1 MVINPCLGLN
11 KKKKIL
17 YIIDKMYYIGDKE
30 GGKLMLGFDVELE
43 EWVKIKVV
51 GVGGGGSNAVDGMV
65 DAKINGVDFI
75 SVNTDKQALCRS
87 KAEYKVQIGEKLTK
101 GLGAGADPEVGRKA
115 AEESKNEII
124 KLLEDSEMVFI
135 TAGMG
140 GGTGTGAAPVIAQ
153 LAKEMGKL
161 TVGVV
166 TKPFTFEGKKRM
178 KQAELGIEELK
189 SKVDT
194 LITIPNDRLL
204 QVVQKNTSMLKAF
217 SIADDVLRQAIQSVS
232 ELIKVPGII
241 NLDFADVKR
250 IMGDKGLA
258 HIGIGSAKGDNK
270 AIEAV
275 RQAIESPLLE
285 TSIVG
290 ARGVILNISGGLD
303 LSLVEINEASN
314 IIYESCHEDVDLIFG
329 ANVKEELGDEVT
341 VTVIATGF
349 DPDMQKV
356 AKETERIIKN
366 ELNSDIATVESSEEK
381 EDSALSITS
390 TVVEAHIEDDYDM
403 EIPPFLRNRRRK

>member
-1 MVINPCLGLN
+1 
-11 KKKKIL
+11 
-17 YIIDKMYYIGDKE
+17 
-30 GGKLMLGFDVELE
+30 MLGFDVELE

-166 TKPFTFEGKKRM
+166 TKPFTFEGRKRM
-178 KQAELGIEELK
+178 KQAEAGIEELK

-204 QVVQKNTSMLKAF
+204 QVVQKNTSMLQAF

-329 ANVKEELGDEVT
+329 ANVKEDLGDEVT

-349 DPDMQKV
+349 DPEMQKAARETNRAIKRELENDEPKAEPKTEEV
-356 AKETERIIKN
+356 PSIKEVV
-366 ELNSDIATVESSEEK
+366 SDAN
-381 EDSALSITS
+381 
-390 TVVEAHIEDDYDM
+390 IEDDYEM
-403 EIPPFLRNRRRK
+403 EIPTFIRNRKKKR

>member
-1 MVINPCLGLN
+1 
-11 KKKKIL
+11 
-17 YIIDKMYYIGDKE
+17 
-30 GGKLMLGFDVELE
+30 MLGFDVELE

-124 KLLEDSEMVFI
+124 KLLEDSAMVFI

-166 TKPFTFEGKKRM
+166 TKPFTFEGRKRM
-178 KQAELGIEELK
+178 KQAETGIEELK

-204 QVVQKNTSMLKAF
+204 QVVQKNTSMLQAF

-356 AKETERIIKN
+356 AKETRKIIKE
-366 ELNSDIATVESSEEK
+366 ELNKEVATVES
-381 EDSALSITS
+381 
-390 TVVEAHIEDDYDM
+390 TVVEEEAPSITKAVSEPQIDVDEDM
-403 EIPPFLRNRRRK
+403 EIPSFIRNRRKRK

>member
-1 MVINPCLGLN
+1 MIHDGR
-11 KKKKIL
+11 KL
-17 YIIDKMYYIGDKE
+17 YVVDDKMYYIGDKE
-30 GGKLMLGFDVELE
+30 GGELMLGFDVELE

-166 TKPFTFEGKKRM
+166 TKPFTFEGRKRM
-178 KQAELGIEELK
+178 KQAETGIEELK

-204 QVVQKNTSMLKAF
+204 QVVQKNTSMLQAF

-356 AKETERIIKN
+356 AKETRKIIKE
-366 ELNSDIATVESSEEK
+366 ELNKDVATVES
-381 EDSALSITS
+381 
-390 TVVEAHIEDDYDM
+390 TVVEEAPSITKAVSEPQIDVDEDM
-403 EIPPFLRNRRRK
+403 EIPSFIRNRRKRK

>member
-1 MVINPCLGLN
+1 
-11 KKKKIL
+11 
-17 YIIDKMYYIGDKE
+17 
-30 GGKLMLGFDVELE
+30 MLGFDVELE

-153 LAKEMGKL
+153 IAKEMGKL

-166 TKPFTFEGKKRM
+166 TKPFTFEGRKRM
-178 KQAELGIEELK
+178 KQAETGIEELK

-204 QVVQKNTSMLKAF
+204 QVVQKNTSMLQAF

-329 ANVKEELGDEVT
+329 ANVKEDLGDEVT

-356 AKETERIIKN
+356 AKKTREIIRE
-366 ELNSDIATVESSEEK
+366 ELDSDIAEVETVAGEK
-381 EDSALSITS
+381 AAPSITKA
-390 TVVEAHIEDDYDM
+390 VAEPKIDDDCEM
-403 EIPPFLRNRRRK
+403 EIPEFIIKRRRKNK

>member
-1 MVINPCLGLN
+1 MMDE
-11 KKKKIL
+11 KL
-17 YIIDKMYYIGDKE
+17 YIIDDKMYYIGDKE
-30 GGKLMLGFDVELE
+30 GGELMLGFDVELE

-166 TKPFTFEGKKRM
+166 TKPFTFEGRKRM
-178 KQAELGIEELK
+178 KQAETGIEELK

-204 QVVQKNTSMLKAF
+204 QVVQKNTSMLQAF

-356 AKETERIIKN
+356 AKETRKIIKE
-366 ELNSDIATVESSEEK
+366 ELNKDVATVESTTVEE
-381 EDSALSITS
+381 EAPSITK
-390 TVVEAHIEDDYDM
+390 VVSEPQIDVDEDM
-403 EIPPFLRNRRRK
+403 EIPSFIRNRRKRK

>member
-1 MVINPCLGLN
+1 
-11 KKKKIL
+11 
-17 YIIDKMYYIGDKE
+17 
-30 GGKLMLGFDVELE
+30 MLGFDVELE

-135 TAGMG
+135 TGGMG
-140 GGTGTGAAPVIAQ
+140 GVTGTGAAPVIAQ

-356 AKETERIIKN
+356 AKEAEKVIRR
-366 ELNSDIATVESSEEK
+366 ELDSDIATVETSSEEK
-381 EDSALSITS
+381 EEPTPSITS
-390 TVVEAHIEDDYDM
+390 TVGEANIEDDYDM
-403 EIPPFLRNRRRK
+403 EIPPFLRNRKRRK

>member
-1 MVINPCLGLN
+1 
-11 KKKKIL
+11 
-17 YIIDKMYYIGDKE
+17 
-30 GGKLMLGFDVELE
+30 MLGFDVELE

-166 TKPFTFEGKKRM
+166 TKPFTFEGRKRM
-178 KQAELGIEELK
+178 KQAETGIEELK

-204 QVVQKNTSMLKAF
+204 QVVQKNTSMLQAF

-356 AKETERIIKN
+356 AKETRKIIKE
-366 ELNSDIATVESSEEK
+366 ELNKEVATVES
-381 EDSALSITS
+381 
-390 TVVEAHIEDDYDM
+390 TVVEEEAPSITKVVSEPQIDVDEDM
-403 EIPPFLRNRRRK
+403 EIPSFIRNRRKRK

>member
-1 MVINPCLGLN
+1 
-11 KKKKIL
+11 
-17 YIIDKMYYIGDKE
+17 
-30 GGKLMLGFDVELE
+30 MLGFDIELE

-153 LAKEMGKL
+153 IAKEMGKL

-166 TKPFTFEGKKRM
+166 TKPFTFEGRKRM
-178 KQAELGIEELK
+178 KQAETGIEELK

-204 QVVQKNTSMLKAF
+204 QVVQKNTSMLQAF

-329 ANVKEELGDEVT
+329 ANVKEDLGDEVT

-356 AKETERIIKN
+356 AKETRKIIKE
-366 ELNSDIATVESSEEK
+366 ELNKEVATVES
-381 EDSALSITS
+381 
-390 TVVEAHIEDDYDM
+390 TVVEEAPSITKAVSEPQIDVDEDM
-403 EIPPFLRNRRRK
+403 EIPSFIRNRRKRK

>member
-1 MVINPCLGLN
+1 
-11 KKKKIL
+11 
-17 YIIDKMYYIGDKE
+17 
-30 GGKLMLGFDVELE
+30 MLGFDVELE

-153 LAKEMGKL
+153 LANEMGKL

-166 TKPFTFEGKKRM
+166 TKPFTFEGRKRM
-178 KQAELGIEELK
+178 KQAETGIEELK

-204 QVVQKNTSMLKAF
+204 QVVQKNTSMLQAF

-356 AKETERIIKN
+356 AKETRKIIKE
-366 ELNSDIATVESSEEK
+366 ELNKEVATVES
-381 EDSALSITS
+381 
-390 TVVEAHIEDDYDM
+390 TVVEEEAPSITKAVSEPQIDVDEDM
-403 EIPPFLRNRRRK
+403 EIPSFIRNRRKRK

>member
-1 MVINPCLGLN
+1 MIHDGR
-11 KKKKIL
+11 KL
-17 YIIDKMYYIGDKE
+17 YVVDDKMYYIGDKE
-30 GGKLMLGFDVELE
+30 GGELMLGFDVELE

-51 GVGGGGSNAVDGMV
+51 GVGGGGSNAVDGLV

-75 SVNTDKQALCRS
+75 SVNTDIQAFCRS

-166 TKPFTFEGKKRM
+166 TKPFTFEGRKRM
-178 KQAELGIEELK
+178 KQAETGIEELK

-204 QVVQKNTSMLKAF
+204 QVVQKNTSMLQAF

-356 AKETERIIKN
+356 AKETRKIIKE
-366 ELNSDIATVESSEEK
+366 ELNKEVATVES
-381 EDSALSITS
+381 
-390 TVVEAHIEDDYDM
+390 TVVEEAPSITKAVSEPRIDVDEDM
-403 EIPPFLRNRRRK
+403 EIPSFIRNRRKRK

>member
-1 MVINPCLGLN
+1 
-11 KKKKIL
+11 
-17 YIIDKMYYIGDKE
+17 
-30 GGKLMLGFDVELE
+30 MLGFDVELE

-153 LAKEMGKL
+153 IAKEMGKL

-166 TKPFTFEGKKRM
+166 TKPFTFEGRKRM
-178 KQAELGIEELK
+178 KQAETGIEELK

-204 QVVQKNTSMLKAF
+204 QVVQKNTSMLQAF

-356 AKETERIIKN
+356 AKETRKIIKE
-366 ELNSDIATVESSEEK
+366 ELNKDVATVESTTVEE
-381 EDSALSITS
+381 EAPSITK
-390 TVVEAHIEDDYDM
+390 VVSEPQIDVDEDM
-403 EIPPFLRNRRRK
+403 EIPSFIRNRRKRK

>member
-1 MVINPCLGLN
+1 MAYDGR
-11 KKKKIL
+11 KL
-17 YIIDKMYYIGDKE
+17 YIIDDKMYYIGDKE
-30 GGKLMLGFDVELE
+30 GGELMLGFDVELE

-166 TKPFTFEGKKRM
+166 TKPFTFEGRKRM
-178 KQAELGIEELK
+178 KQAETGIEELK

-204 QVVQKNTSMLKAF
+204 QVVQKNTSMLQAF

-356 AKETERIIKN
+356 AKETRKIIKE
-366 ELNSDIATVESSEEK
+366 ELNKDVATVESTTVEE
-381 EDSALSITS
+381 EAPSITK
-390 TVVEAHIEDDYDM
+390 VVSEPQIDVDEDM
-403 EIPPFLRNRRRK
+403 EIPSFIRNRRKRK

>member
-1 MVINPCLGLN
+1 
-11 KKKKIL
+11 
-17 YIIDKMYYIGDKE
+17 
-30 GGKLMLGFDVELE
+30 MLGFDIELE

-166 TKPFTFEGKKRM
+166 TKPFTFEGRKRM
-178 KQAELGIEELK
+178 KQAETGIEELK

-204 QVVQKNTSMLKAF
+204 QVVQKNTSMLQAF

-356 AKETERIIKN
+356 AKETRKIIKE
-366 ELNSDIATVESSEEK
+366 ELNKEVATVES
-381 EDSALSITS
+381 
-390 TVVEAHIEDDYDM
+390 TVVEEEAPSITKAVSEPQIDVDEDM
-403 EIPPFLRNRRRK
+403 EIPSFIRNRRKRK

>member
-1 MVINPCLGLN
+1 
-11 KKKKIL
+11 
-17 YIIDKMYYIGDKE
+17 
-30 GGKLMLGFDVELE
+30 MLGFDVELE

-166 TKPFTFEGKKRM
+166 TKPFTFEGRKRM
-178 KQAELGIEELK
+178 KQAETGIEELK

-204 QVVQKNTSMLKAF
+204 QVVQKNTSMLQAF

-290 ARGVILNISGGLD
+290 ARGVILNISGGSD

-356 AKETERIIKN
+356 AKEQRIIIEK
-366 ELNSDIATVESSEEK
+366 ELDKDVATVESTTVEE
-381 EDSALSITS
+381 EAPSITK
-390 TVVEAHIEDDYDM
+390 VVSEPQIDVDEDM
-403 EIPPFLRNRRRK
+403 EIPSFIRNRRKRK

>member
-1 MVINPCLGLN
+1 
-11 KKKKIL
+11 
-17 YIIDKMYYIGDKE
+17 
-30 GGKLMLGFDVELE
+30 MLGFDVELE

-204 QVVQKNTSMLKAF
+204 QVVQKNTYASG
-217 SIADDVLRQAIQSVS
+217 VLYSR
-232 ELIKVPGII
+232 
-241 NLDFADVKR
+241 
-250 IMGDKGLA
+250 
-258 HIGIGSAKGDNK
+258 
-270 AIEAV
+270 
-275 RQAIESPLLE
+275 
-285 TSIVG
+285 
-290 ARGVILNISGGLD
+290 
-303 LSLVEINEASN
+303 
-314 IIYESCHEDVDLIFG
+314 
-329 ANVKEELGDEVT
+329 
-341 VTVIATGF
+341 
-349 DPDMQKV
+349 
-356 AKETERIIKN
+356 
-366 ELNSDIATVESSEEK
+366 
-381 EDSALSITS
+381 
-390 TVVEAHIEDDYDM
+390 
-403 EIPPFLRNRRRK
+403 

>member
-1 MVINPCLGLN
+1 
-11 KKKKIL
+11 
-17 YIIDKMYYIGDKE
+17 
-30 GGKLMLGFDVELE
+30 MLELDITQSN
-43 EWVKIKVV
+43 VANIKVI
-51 GVGGGGSNAVDGMV
+51 GVGGGGNNAVNRMIEDGLE
-65 DAKINGVDFI
+65 GVEFI
-75 SVNTDKQALCRS
+75 AVNTDSQDLIKS
-87 KAEYKVQIGEKLTK
+87 KAPMKIQIGEKLTK
-101 GLGAGADPEVGRKA
+101 GLGAGGDPSKGEASV
-115 AEESKNEII
+115 EESKEEIS
-124 KLLEDSEMVFI
+124 KALEGSDMVFI

-356 AKETERIIKN
+356 AKEAEKVIRR
-366 ELNSDIATVESSEEK
+366 ELDSDIATVETSSEEK
-381 EDSALSITS
+381 EEPTPSITS
-390 TVVEAHIEDDYDM
+390 TVGEANIEDDYDM
-403 EIPPFLRNRRRK
+403 EIPPFLRNRKRRK

>member
-1 MVINPCLGLN
+1 
-11 KKKKIL
+11 
-17 YIIDKMYYIGDKE
+17 
-30 GGKLMLGFDVELE
+30 MLGFDVELE

-166 TKPFTFEGKKRM
+166 TKPFTFEGRKRM
-178 KQAELGIEELK
+178 KQAETGIEELK

-204 QVVQKNTSMLKAF
+204 QVVQKNTSMLQAF

-232 ELIKVPGII
+232 ELIKVPGVI

-329 ANVKEELGDEVT
+329 ANVKEDLGDEVT

-356 AKETERIIKN
+356 AKETRKIIKE
-366 ELNSDIATVESSEEK
+366 ELNKEVATVES
-381 EDSALSITS
+381 
-390 TVVEAHIEDDYDM
+390 TVVEEEAPSITKAVSEPQIDVDEDM
-403 EIPPFLRNRRRK
+403 EIPSFIRNRRKRK

>member
-1 MVINPCLGLN
+1 
-11 KKKKIL
+11 
-17 YIIDKMYYIGDKE
+17 
-30 GGKLMLGFDVELE
+30 MLGFDVELE

-166 TKPFTFEGKKRM
+166 TKPFTFEGRKRM
-178 KQAELGIEELK
+178 KQAETGIEELK

-204 QVVQKNTSMLKAF
+204 QVVQKNTSMLQAF
-217 SIADDVLRQAIQSVS
+217 SIADDV
-232 ELIKVPGII
+232 
-241 NLDFADVKR
+241 F
-250 IMGDKGLA
+250 
-258 HIGIGSAKGDNK
+258 
-270 AIEAV
+270 
-275 RQAIESPLLE
+275 
-285 TSIVG
+285 
-290 ARGVILNISGGLD
+290 
-303 LSLVEINEASN
+303 
-314 IIYESCHEDVDLIFG
+314 
-329 ANVKEELGDEVT
+329 
-341 VTVIATGF
+341 
-349 DPDMQKV
+349 
-356 AKETERIIKN
+356 
-366 ELNSDIATVESSEEK
+366 
-381 EDSALSITS
+381 
-390 TVVEAHIEDDYDM
+390 
-403 EIPPFLRNRRRK
+403 

>member
-1 MVINPCLGLN
+1 
-11 KKKKIL
+11 
-17 YIIDKMYYIGDKE
+17 
-30 GGKLMLGFDVELE
+30 MLGFDVELE

-166 TKPFTFEGKKRM
+166 TKPFTFEGRKRM
-178 KQAELGIEELK
+178 KQAETGIEELK

-204 QVVQKNTSMLKAF
+204 QVVQKNTSMLQAF

-356 AKETERIIKN
+356 AKETRKIIKE
-366 ELNSDIATVESSEEK
+366 ELNKEVATVES
-381 EDSALSITS
+381 
-390 TVVEAHIEDDYDM
+390 TVVEEEAPSITKAVSEPQIDVDEDM
-403 EIPPFLRNRRRK
+403 EIPSFIRNRRKRK

>member
-1 MVINPCLGLN
+1 MIHDGRKLYVID
-11 KKKKIL
+11 
-17 YIIDKMYYIGDKE
+17 DKMYYIGDKE
-30 GGKLMLGFDVELE
+30 GGELMLGFDVELE

-166 TKPFTFEGKKRM
+166 TKPFTFEGRKRM
-178 KQAELGIEELK
+178 KQAETGIEELK

-204 QVVQKNTSMLKAF
+204 QVVQKNTSMLQAF

-356 AKETERIIKN
+356 AKETRKIIKE
-366 ELNSDIATVESSEEK
+366 ELNKEVATVES
-381 EDSALSITS
+381 
-390 TVVEAHIEDDYDM
+390 TVVEEAPSITKAVSEPQIDVDEDM
-403 EIPPFLRNRRRK
+403 EIPSFIRNRRKKK

>member
-1 MVINPCLGLN
+1 MIHDGRKLYVID
-11 KKKKIL
+11 
-17 YIIDKMYYIGDKE
+17 DKMYYIGDKE
-30 GGKLMLGFDVELE
+30 GGELMLGFDVELE

-65 DAKINGVDFI
+65 DAKISGVDFI

-166 TKPFTFEGKKRM
+166 TKPFTFEGRKRM
-178 KQAELGIEELK
+178 KQAETGIEELK

-204 QVVQKNTSMLKAF
+204 QVVQKNTSMLQAF

-356 AKETERIIKN
+356 AKETRKIIKE
-366 ELNSDIATVESSEEK
+366 ELNKEVATVES
-381 EDSALSITS
+381 
-390 TVVEAHIEDDYDM
+390 TVVEEAPSITKAVSEPQIDVDEDM
-403 EIPPFLRNRRRK
+403 EIPSFIRNRRKRK

>member
-1 MVINPCLGLN
+1 MIS
-11 KKKKIL
+11 
-17 YIIDKMYYIGDKE
+17 
-30 GGKLMLGFDVELE
+30 FDVELE
-43 EWVKIKVV
+43 EWVKIKVI

-75 SVNTDKQALCRS
+75 SVNTDKQALARS
-87 KAEYKVQIGEKLTK
+87 KAETKIQIGEKLTR
-101 GLGAGADPEVGRKA
+101 GLGAGADPDVGRKA

-124 KLLEDSEMVFI
+124 KLIEDSEMVFI

-153 LAKEMGKL
+153 TAKEMGKL

-178 KQAELGIEELK
+178 KQAEDGIEELK
-189 SKVDT
+189 HKVDT

-204 QVVQKNTSMLKAF
+204 QIVQKNTSMLKAF

-250 IMGDKGLA
+250 IMGDKGIA

-275 RQAIESPLLE
+275 KQAIESPLLE

-303 LSLVEINEASN
+303 LSLMEINEAAS
-314 IIYESCHEDVDLIFG
+314 IIYESCHEEVDLIFG

-349 DPDMQKV
+349 DENMQKK
-356 AKETERIIKN
+356 AKETERILKQ
-366 ELNSDIATVESSEEK
+366 ELESDSKPVSEETVA
-381 EDSALSITS
+381 EPVLPISDDVDDSANVQKDI
-390 TVVEAHIEDDYDM
+390 DM
-403 EIPPFLRNRRRK
+403 EIPEFILKRRKR

>member
-1 MVINPCLGLN
+1 
-11 KKKKIL
+11 
-17 YIIDKMYYIGDKE
+17 
-30 GGKLMLGFDVELE
+30 
-43 EWVKIKVV
+43 
-51 GVGGGGSNAVDGMV
+51 
-65 DAKINGVDFI
+65 
-75 SVNTDKQALCRS
+75 
-87 KAEYKVQIGEKLTK
+87 
-101 GLGAGADPEVGRKA
+101 
-115 AEESKNEII
+115 
-124 KLLEDSEMVFI
+124 
-135 TAGMG
+135 
-140 GGTGTGAAPVIAQ
+140 
-153 LAKEMGKL
+153 
-161 TVGVV
+161 
-166 TKPFTFEGKKRM
+166 
-178 KQAELGIEELK
+178 
-189 SKVDT
+189 
-194 LITIPNDRLL
+194 
-204 QVVQKNTSMLKAF
+204 MLKAF

-356 AKETERIIKN
+356 AKEAEKVIRR
-366 ELNSDIATVESSEEK
+366 ELDSDIATVETSSEEK
-381 EDSALSITS
+381 EEPTPSITS
-390 TVVEAHIEDDYDM
+390 TVGEANIEDDYDM
-403 EIPPFLRNRRRK
+403 EIPPFLRNRKRRK

>member
-1 MVINPCLGLN
+1 
-11 KKKKIL
+11 
-17 YIIDKMYYIGDKE
+17 
-30 GGKLMLGFDVELE
+30 MLGFDVELE

-101 GLGAGADPEVGRKA
+101 GLGAGADPEVGKKA

-140 GGTGTGAAPVIAQ
+140 GGTGTGAAPVIAEI
-153 LAKEMGKL
+153 AKDLGKL

-166 TKPFTFEGKKRM
+166 TKPFTFEGRKRM
-178 KQAELGIEELK
+178 KQAEAGIEELK

-349 DPDMQKV
+349 DPQMQNV
-356 AKETERIIKN
+356 AKETTRIIKE
-366 ELNSDIATVESSEEK
+366 ELNREIATVETKEETVEETPSIK
-381 EDSALSITS
+381 STIEETSAIEEDC
-390 TVVEAHIEDDYDM
+390 EM
-403 EIPPFLRNRRRK
+403 EIPIFIRNRKKRK

>member
-1 MVINPCLGLN
+1 
-11 KKKKIL
+11 
-17 YIIDKMYYIGDKE
+17 
-30 GGKLMLGFDVELE
+30 MLGFDVELE

-166 TKPFTFEGKKRM
+166 TKPFTFEGRKRM
-178 KQAELGIEELK
+178 KQAETGIEELK

-204 QVVQKNTSMLKAF
+204 QVVQKNTSMLQAF

-329 ANVKEELGDEVT
+329 ANVKEDLGDEVT

-356 AKETERIIKN
+356 AKETRKIIKE
-366 ELNSDIATVESSEEK
+366 ELNKEVATVESTTVEE
-381 EDSALSITS
+381 EAPSITKAVS
-390 TVVEAHIEDDYDM
+390 EPQIDVDEDM
-403 EIPPFLRNRRRK
+403 EIPSFIRNRRKRK

>member
-1 MVINPCLGLN
+1 
-11 KKKKIL
+11 
-17 YIIDKMYYIGDKE
+17 
-30 GGKLMLGFDVELE
+30 MLGFDVELE

-356 AKETERIIKN
+356 AKETRKIIKE
-366 ELNSDIATVESSEEK
+366 ELNKEVATVES
-381 EDSALSITS
+381 
-390 TVVEAHIEDDYDM
+390 TVVEEEAPSITKVVSEPQIDVDEDM
-403 EIPPFLRNRRRK
+403 EIPSFIRNRRKRK

>member
-1 MVINPCLGLN
+1 MAID
-11 KKKKIL
+11 KRKL
-17 YIIDKMYYIGDKE
+17 YIIDDKMYYIGDKE
-30 GGKLMLGFDVELE
+30 GGELMLGFDVELE

-166 TKPFTFEGKKRM
+166 TKPFTFEGRKRM
-178 KQAELGIEELK
+178 KQAETGIEELK

-204 QVVQKNTSMLKAF
+204 QVVQKNTSMLQAF

-356 AKETERIIKN
+356 AKETRKIIKE
-366 ELNSDIATVESSEEK
+366 ELNKEVATVES
-381 EDSALSITS
+381 
-390 TVVEAHIEDDYDM
+390 TVVEEEAPSITKAVSEPQIDVDEDM
-403 EIPPFLRNRRRK
+403 EIPSFIRNRRKRK

>member
-1 MVINPCLGLN
+1 
-11 KKKKIL
+11 
-17 YIIDKMYYIGDKE
+17 
-30 GGKLMLGFDVELE
+30 MLGFDVELE

-140 GGTGTGAAPVIAQ
+140 GGTGTGAAPVIDQ

-166 TKPFTFEGKKRM
+166 TKPFTFEGRKRM
-178 KQAELGIEELK
+178 KQAETGIEELK

-204 QVVQKNTSMLKAF
+204 QVVQKNTSMLQAF

-356 AKETERIIKN
+356 AKETRKIIKE
-366 ELNSDIATVESSEEK
+366 ELNKEVATVES
-381 EDSALSITS
+381 
-390 TVVEAHIEDDYDM
+390 TVVEEEAPSITKAVSEPQIDVDEDM
-403 EIPPFLRNRRRK
+403 EIPSFIRNRRKRK

>member
-1 MVINPCLGLN
+1 MIHDGR
-11 KKKKIL
+11 KL
-17 YIIDKMYYIGDKE
+17 YVVDDKMYYIGDKE
-30 GGKLMLGFDVELE
+30 GGELMLGFDVELE

-166 TKPFTFEGKKRM
+166 TKPFTFEGRKRM
-178 KQAELGIEELK
+178 KQAETGIEELK

-204 QVVQKNTSMLKAF
+204 QVVQKNTSMLQAF

-356 AKETERIIKN
+356 AKETRKIIKE
-366 ELNSDIATVESSEEK
+366 ELNKEVATVES
-381 EDSALSITS
+381 
-390 TVVEAHIEDDYDM
+390 TVVEEAPSITKAVSEPQIDVDEDM
-403 EIPPFLRNRRRK
+403 EIPSFIRNRRKRK

>member
-1 MVINPCLGLN
+1 
-11 KKKKIL
+11 
-17 YIIDKMYYIGDKE
+17 MYYIGDKE
-30 GGKLMLGFDVELE
+30 GGELMLGFDVELE

-166 TKPFTFEGKKRM
+166 TKPFTFEGRKRM
-178 KQAELGIEELK
+178 KQAETGIEELK

-204 QVVQKNTSMLKAF
+204 QVVQKNTSMLQAF

-356 AKETERIIKN
+356 AKETRKIIKE
-366 ELNSDIATVESSEEK
+366 ELNKDVATVESTTVEE
-381 EDSALSITS
+381 EAPSITK
-390 TVVEAHIEDDYDM
+390 VVSEPQIDVDEDM
-403 EIPPFLRNRRRK
+403 EIPSFIRNRRKRK

>member
-1 MVINPCLGLN
+1 
-11 KKKKIL
+11 
-17 YIIDKMYYIGDKE
+17 
-30 GGKLMLGFDVELE
+30 MLGFDVELE

-166 TKPFTFEGKKRM
+166 TKPFTFEGRKRM
-178 KQAELGIEELK
+178 KQAETGIEELK

-204 QVVQKNTSMLKAF
+204 QVVQKNTSMLQAF

-356 AKETERIIKN
+356 AKETRKIIKE
-366 ELNSDIATVESSEEK
+366 ELNKDVATVES
-381 EDSALSITS
+381 
-390 TVVEAHIEDDYDM
+390 TVVEEEAPSITKAVSEPQIDVDEDM
-403 EIPPFLRNRRRK
+403 EIPSFIRNRRKRK

>member
-1 MVINPCLGLN
+1 
-11 KKKKIL
+11 
-17 YIIDKMYYIGDKE
+17 
-30 GGKLMLGFDVELE
+30 MLGFDVELE

-166 TKPFTFEGKKRM
+166 TKPFTFEGRKRM
-178 KQAELGIEELK
+178 KQAETGIEELK

-204 QVVQKNTSMLKAF
+204 QVVQKNTSMLQAF

-329 ANVKEELGDEVT
+329 ANVKEDLGDEVT

-356 AKETERIIKN
+356 AKETRKIIKE
-366 ELNSDIATVESSEEK
+366 ELNKEVATVES
-381 EDSALSITS
+381 
-390 TVVEAHIEDDYDM
+390 TVVEEEAPSITKAVSEPQIDVDEDM
-403 EIPPFLRNRRRK
+403 EIPSFIRNRRKRK

>member
-1 MVINPCLGLN
+1 
-11 KKKKIL
+11 
-17 YIIDKMYYIGDKE
+17 
-30 GGKLMLGFDVELE
+30 MLGFDVELE

-166 TKPFTFEGKKRM
+166 TKPFTFEGRKRM
-178 KQAELGIEELK
+178 KQAETGIEELK

-204 QVVQKNTSMLKAF
+204 QVVQKNTSMLQAF

-356 AKETERIIKN
+356 AKETRKIIKE
-366 ELNSDIATVESSEEK
+366 ELNKEVATVES
-381 EDSALSITS
+381 
-390 TVVEAHIEDDYDM
+390 TVVEEEAPSITKAVSEPQIDIDEDM
-403 EIPPFLRNRRRK
+403 EIPSFIRNRRKRK

>member
-1 MVINPCLGLN
+1 MIHDGRKLYVID
-11 KKKKIL
+11 
-17 YIIDKMYYIGDKE
+17 DKMYYIGDKE
-30 GGKLMLGFDVELE
+30 GGELMLGFDVELE

-166 TKPFTFEGKKRM
+166 TKPFTFEGRKRM
-178 KQAELGIEELK
+178 KQAETGIEELK

-204 QVVQKNTSMLKAF
+204 QVVQKNTSMLQAF

-356 AKETERIIKN
+356 AKETRKIIKE
-366 ELNSDIATVESSEEK
+366 ELNKDVATVES
-381 EDSALSITS
+381 
-390 TVVEAHIEDDYDM
+390 TVVEEAPSITKAVSEPQIDVDEDM
-403 EIPPFLRNRRRK
+403 EIPSFIRNRRKRK

>member
-1 MVINPCLGLN
+1 MIHDGR
-11 KKKKIL
+11 KL
-17 YIIDKMYYIGDKE
+17 YVVDDKMYYIGDKE

-51 GVGGGGSNAVDGMV
+51 GVGGGGNNAVDGMV

-166 TKPFTFEGKKRM
+166 TKPFTFEGRKRM
-178 KQAELGIEELK
+178 KQAETGIEELK

-204 QVVQKNTSMLKAF
+204 QVVQKNTSMLQAF

-356 AKETERIIKN
+356 AKETRKIIKE
-366 ELNSDIATVESSEEK
+366 ELNKEVATVES
-381 EDSALSITS
+381 
-390 TVVEAHIEDDYDM
+390 TVVEEAPSITKAVSEPQIDVDEDM
-403 EIPPFLRNRRRK
+403 EIPSFIRNRRKRK

>member
-1 MVINPCLGLN
+1 MIHDGR
-11 KKKKIL
+11 KL
-17 YIIDKMYYIGDKE
+17 YVVDDKMYYIGDKE
-30 GGKLMLGFDVELE
+30 GGELMLGFDVELE

-124 KLLEDSEMVFI
+124 KLLEDSEMIFI

-166 TKPFTFEGKKRM
+166 TKPFTFEGRKRM
-178 KQAELGIEELK
+178 KQAETGIEELK

-204 QVVQKNTSMLKAF
+204 QVVQKNTSMLQAF

-356 AKETERIIKN
+356 AKETRKIIKE
-366 ELNSDIATVESSEEK
+366 ELNKDVATVES
-381 EDSALSITS
+381 
-390 TVVEAHIEDDYDM
+390 TVVEEAPSITKAVSEPQIDVDEDM
-403 EIPPFLRNRRRK
+403 EIPSFIRNRRKRK

>member
-1 MVINPCLGLN
+1 
-11 KKKKIL
+11 
-17 YIIDKMYYIGDKE
+17 
-30 GGKLMLGFDVELE
+30 MLGFDVELE

-65 DAKINGVDFI
+65 DAKISGVDFI

-166 TKPFTFEGKKRM
+166 TKPFTFEGRKRM
-178 KQAELGIEELK
+178 KQAETGIEELK

-204 QVVQKNTSMLKAF
+204 QVVQKNTSMLQAF

-356 AKETERIIKN
+356 AKETRKIIKE
-366 ELNSDIATVESSEEK
+366 ELNKEVATVES
-381 EDSALSITS
+381 
-390 TVVEAHIEDDYDM
+390 TVVEEAPSITKAVSEPRIDVDEDM
-403 EIPPFLRNRRRK
+403 EIPSFIRNRRKRK

>member
-1 MVINPCLGLN
+1 
-11 KKKKIL
+11 
-17 YIIDKMYYIGDKE
+17 
-30 GGKLMLGFDVELE
+30 MLGFDVELE

-356 AKETERIIKN
+356 AKEQRIIIEK
-366 ELNSDIATVESSEEK
+366 ELDKDVATVESTTVEE
-381 EDSALSITS
+381 EAPSITK
-390 TVVEAHIEDDYDM
+390 VVSEPQIDVDEDM
-403 EIPPFLRNRRRK
+403 EIPSFIRNRRKRK

>member
-1 MVINPCLGLN
+1 
-11 KKKKIL
+11 
-17 YIIDKMYYIGDKE
+17 MYYIGDKE
-30 GGKLMLGFDVELE
+30 GGELMLGFDVELE

-166 TKPFTFEGKKRM
+166 TKPFTFEGRKRM
-178 KQAELGIEELK
+178 KQAETGIEELK

-204 QVVQKNTSMLKAF
+204 QVVQKNTSMLQAF

-356 AKETERIIKN
+356 AKETRKIIKE
-366 ELNSDIATVESSEEK
+366 ELNKEVATVES
-381 EDSALSITS
+381 
-390 TVVEAHIEDDYDM
+390 TVVEEEAPSITKAVSEPQIDVDEDM
-403 EIPPFLRNRRRK
+403 EIPSFIRNRRKRK